1 MRNNRSKIITILLA
15 ASCIVIA
22 VIIGFLLSKSK
33 RNTDSTSAGSSADTS
48 ASSAESGETDTD
60 YRHITYQ
67 GKKYTYNS
75 SLKTILFLGIDKTGN
90 MISQDYPGY
99 GGQADTILALI
110 LNQDD
115 RTLKILGIPRDTMT
129 TIDIYDQN
137 NHWYA
142 SETAQI
148 TLQYA
153 YGDGASRSCWLMKN
167 TVSRLLLSM
176 PVSAS
181 VSLNMD
187 GLDTIIDKIGGVT
200 ITMPEDYTYI
210 DPSYVSGASITLG
223 GKEAEAFVR
232 YRDTSVSGS
241 SLPRLERQSVFVKA
255 FLAQLK
261 KDNYSTS
268 QLNQMIDLTGNY
280 MYTDMDA
287 ESLKSLFSYTIA
299 GDVITLPGEM
309 TQGETYDEYHVSK
322 DALQSEIIQLFY
334 KEDE

>member
-1 MRNNRSKIITILLA
+1 MADNRRKILTILLA
-15 ASCIVIA
+15 AACITAAVIA
-22 VIIGFLLSKSK
+22 GLLLSADRK
-33 RNTDSTSAGSSADTS
+33 RSIDAASGSAAVS
-48 ASSAESGETDTD
+48 ASSSGESDMD

-67 GKKYTYNS
+67 GTNYTYNS
-75 SLKTILFLGIDKTGN
+75 SLKTILFLGIDKTGD
-90 MISQDYPGY
+90 MVSQDYPGY

-115 RTLKILGIPRDTMT
+115 STLKILGIPRDTMT

-137 NHWYA
+137 NRWYA
-142 SETAQI
+142 SENAQI

-210 DPSYVSGASITLG
+210 DPSYVSDASVTLD
-223 GKEAEAFVR
+223 GKAAEAFVR
-232 YRDTSVSGS
+232 YRDTSVPGS
-241 SLPRLERQSVFVKA
+241 SLPRLDRQSVFVKA

-261 KDNYSTS
+261 KANYSSS
-268 QLNQMIDLTGNY
+268 QIDQMINLAGDS

-287 ESLKSLFSYTIA
+287 ESLRSLYSYSIS
-299 GDVITLPGEM
+299 GDMITLPGEM
-309 TQGETYDEYHVSK
+309 IQGETYDEYHVSS
-322 DALQSEIIQLFY
+322 DALQSEIIRLFY
-334 KEDE
+334 KADD